1 MPVLEC
7 LGAFLRQAIVAIEAV
22 RATGDK
28 TPDDAV
34 TEFHGCPFCI
44 VSGGLRTKGS
54 DLSDDFMA
62 ENSRWMGWPSAANG
76 MQITSA
82 DRASQNTDEDF
93 IPLGHAMVDFAEG
106 PSVFWSLE

>member
-34 TEFHGCPFCI
+34 TAFQRCPYRI
-44 VSGGLRTKGS
+44 VSGGLRAKGN
-54 DLSDDFMA
+54 DLSHDFMA

-82 DRASQNTDEDF
+82 DRAGYHADENF
-93 IPLGHAMVDFAEG
+93 FPLRHAMVDFAEG
-106 PSVFWSLE
+106 PRLSWSLE